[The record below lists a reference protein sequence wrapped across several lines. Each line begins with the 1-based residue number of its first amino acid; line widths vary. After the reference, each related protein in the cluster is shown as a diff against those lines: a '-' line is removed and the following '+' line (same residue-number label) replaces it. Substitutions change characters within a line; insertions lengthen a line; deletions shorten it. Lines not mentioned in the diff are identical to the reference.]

1 MNFINKLELQ
11 PEDLNSDN
19 INLDKLP
26 SHKNDDIFDLKE
38 QIDENELD
46 NFWDEVEK
54 DIHNDPEW
62 FNFSE

>member
-62 FNFSE
+62 FTFSE